1 MDYINLLRGLNLK
14 VIIDNFKGEITN
26 INLDSREIK
35 ENGCFVALD
44 GLTVDGHNYI
54 SKAYDLGARVFVIE
68 KDVEVNY
75 SDVTV
80 LRVDNS
86 RKALAIIGRELYKKI
101 DEKLKLIGITGT
113 NGKTSTAFYISH
125 ILNSL
130 KEKTISIGT
139 LGVKVGEEEVNL
151 PIKAS
156 TTPEFTQLMDIFN
169 YAVNE
174 KVDTVAM
181 EVSSH
186 SLVLDKVYG
195 LTFDAAIFTNLTQ
208 DHLDFHK
215 TMAEYLKAKA
225 LLFKQTKLSVI
236 NVDDEYSKEIL
247 DNCVGKVLTY
257 GIDNDC
263 DYKAENVLVKDTY
276 VEYDVKINGEYTHF
290 KVNVTGKFT
299 VYNTLGAIVALLNT
313 TSFTPR
319 EISEVLLT
327 CKGVPGRVQGVKSEK
342 GFSVLIDYAHTSDA
356 LEKVITSVKE
366 TTEGK
371 VITVFGCGGNR
382 DKTKRPIMCKTVTTL
397 SDFTI
402 MTSDNPRF
410 ENPEDILDDVEKG
423 AVGSEYLRI
432 VDRKDAIKKAIS
444 LANDKDVIIIAGKG
458 HETYQEIE
466 DKREPFD
473 DLEIAKKLLEEI

>member
-1 MDYINLLRGLNLK
+1 MDFINLLKNLNVK
-14 VIIDNFKGEITN
+14 VIKDSFKGEITN

-35 ENGCFVALD
+35 ENGCFVAID

-54 SKAYDLGARVFVIE
+54 NKAYDLGARVMVIE
-68 KDVEVNY
+68 KDVEVNIE
-75 SDVTV
+75 DVTV

-86 RKALAIIGRELYKKI
+86 RKALAIIGKELYKKV

-130 KEKTISIGT
+130 KDKTVSIGT
-139 LGVKVGEEEVNL
+139 LGVKVGEQEVDL

-156 TTPEFTQLMDIFN
+156 TTPEFTQLLDIFN
-169 YAVNE
+169 YSVKE
-174 KVDTVAM
+174 GVKTVAM

-195 LTFDAAIFTNLTQ
+195 LTFDASIFTNLTQ
-208 DHLDFHK
+208 DHLDFHN
-215 TMAEYLKAKA
+215 TMEEYLKAKS
-225 LLFKQTKLSVI
+225 LLFKQSKLCVI

-247 DNCVGKVLTY
+247 DSCEGKVLTF
-257 GIDNDC
+257 GVENDC
-263 DYKAENVLVKDTY
+263 QYKAENVVLKDTS
-276 VEYDVKINGEYTHF
+276 VEYDLNFGGEITHF
-290 KVNVTGKFT
+290 KVNVTGRFT
-299 VYNTLGAIVALLNT
+299 VYNTLGAIIAILNT
-313 TSFTPR
+313 TNFTPK
-319 EISEVLLT
+319 EISEALLT
-327 CKGVPGRVQGVKSEK
+327 CKGVPGRVQGIKSEK

-356 LEKVITSVKE
+356 LEKVISSVKE
-366 TTEGK
+366 TTEGR

-397 SDFTI
+397 CDVAI
-402 MTSDNPRF
+402 LTSDNPRF

-423 AVGSEYLRI
+423 AVGSNYLRI
-432 VDRKDAIKKAIS
+432 VDRKEAIKKALEIAVS
-444 LANDKDVIIIAGKG
+444 GDTIIIAGKG